1 LSPNDQQNP
10 NDIDQI
16 LNEVEEL
23 RRELSSDAESVVTEA
38 VAKETESPVP
48 TLAQATEVAKALD
61 LSDTDDLMKE
71 FHASLDEGVAG
82 ESGDAS
88 ESEESMESTLAE
100 LKDDP
105 TVKTLLDQ
113 TFDDQARRQSDREH
127 VEAPMVTTQ
136 KEQPEMKNDSDE
148 TSPSLT
154 MSLTGSMTL
163 RLKYEFAGQEV
174 TVGFTDEFLKIE
186 LADGTEFKIP
196 VGREKKT
203 LRRVA

>member
-1 LSPNDQQNP
+1 LSSNDQQNQ

-23 RRELSSDAESVVTEA
+23 RRELGSDAESVVTEG
-38 VAKETESPVP
+38 VAKETETPAP
-48 TLAQATEVAKALD
+48 TLAQATEVAKAMEI
-61 LSDTDDLMKE
+61 SDTDDLMKE
-71 FHASLDEGVAG
+71 FHASLETGDT
-82 ESGDAS
+82 GDAA

-127 VEAPMVTTQ
+127 VEVPMVTPQ